1 MKTRIYKF
9 LALFFVATTSI
20 TCGDADEA
28 IEAISSANRHQ
39 VAKDIDLFKFE
50 CDIAE
55 DGTTVFIGETNEVVV
70 CQYDEYLDDW
80 GWIPKN

>member
-55 DGTTVFIGETNEVVV
+55 DGTTVLSARQTKLSV

-80 GWIPKN
+80 GWIPQN